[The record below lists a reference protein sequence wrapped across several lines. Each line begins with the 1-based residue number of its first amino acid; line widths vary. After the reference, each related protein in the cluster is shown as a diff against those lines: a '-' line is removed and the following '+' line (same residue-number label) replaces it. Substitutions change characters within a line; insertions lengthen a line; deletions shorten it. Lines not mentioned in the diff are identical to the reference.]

1 MDILSKANSIVSEY
15 DQIMQQMMDNEIM
28 LNQEKM
34 KSLSRQKS
42 SLDESYQLCKKYI
55 ELNNQLSDLEEMK
68 NDKEYEDLAKEESIT
83 VNDQLTSIELQL
95 KKILI
100 SDDPNDNKNA
110 IIEIRAGTGG
120 DEAGLFASDLMRMY
134 SRYAENNSLKIN
146 IMDIHETGVGGLK
159 SATFSIEGSKAY
171 GMFKYEGGVH
181 RVQRIPKTESGGRV
195 HTSAATVAV
204 LPEAETAE
212 VEINDADIKIDTYRA
227 SGAGGQHVNKT
238 ESAIRLTHI
247 PTGLVVTCQDES
259 SQHKNKA
266 SAMKVLRSRLFALEQ
281 EKLNKDRDEMRKSL
295 VSTGDRSAKIRTY
308 NFPQGRITDHRIKLT
323 QHNLD
328 QVMDGD
334 MISIC
339 QALITEN
346 QLAQLSNLEET
357 S

>member
-15 DQIMQQMMDNEIM
+15 DQIMQQMMDSDIM

-34 KSLSRQKS
+34 TSLSRQKS
-42 SLDESYQLCKKYI
+42 ALDESYQLCKQYI
-55 ELNNQLSDLEEMK
+55 DLKNQLAELDEMR
-68 NDKEYEDLAKEESIT
+68 NDKEYEELAKEESIEL
-83 VNDQLTSIELQL
+83 NSHLESIEKQL

-134 SRYAENNSLKIN
+134 SRYAENNNLKVK

-159 SATFSIEGSKAY
+159 SATFSIEGPKAY
-171 GMFKYEGGVH
+171 GVYKYEGGVH

-212 VEINDADIKIDTYRA
+212 VEINDSDIKIDTYRA

-281 EKLNKDRDEMRKSL
+281 EKLNKDRDET
-295 VSTGDRSAKIRTY
+295 VSYTHLRA
-308 NFPQGRITDHRIKLT
+308 H
-323 QHNLD
+323 
-328 QVMDGD
+328 
-334 MISIC
+334 
-339 QALITEN
+339 
-346 QLAQLSNLEET
+346 ET
-357 S
+357 

>member
-15 DQIMQQMMDNEIM
+15 DQIMQQMMDNDIM
-28 LNQEKM
+28 LNQDKM
-34 KSLSRQKS
+34 TSLSRQKS
-42 SLDESYQLCKKYI
+42 ALDESYQLCKQYI
-55 ELNNQLSDLEEMK
+55 DLKNQLAELDEMR
-68 NDKEYEDLAKEESIT
+68 NDKEYEELAKEESI
-83 VNDQLTSIELQL
+83 ELNSHLESLEKQL

-134 SRYAENNSLKIN
+134 SRYAENNNLKVK

-159 SATFSIEGSKAY
+159 SATFSIEGPKAY
-171 GMFKYEGGVH
+171 GVYKYEGGVH

-212 VEINDADIKIDTYRA
+212 VEINDSEIKIDTYRA

-281 EKLNKDRDEMRKSL
+281 EKLNKDRSER
-295 VSTGDRSAKIRTY
+295 IRTY
-308 NFPQGRITDHRIKLT
+308 NFPQGRITDHRINYTTHKLQVT
-323 QHNLD
+323 LEGELD
-328 QVMDGD
+328 H
-334 MISIC
+334 
-339 QALITEN
+339 LIE
-346 QLAQLSNLEET
+346 QLKLAEDSAKIE
-357 S
+357 

>member
-83 VNDQLTSIELQL
+83 VNDQLTLIELQL

-100 SDDPNDNKNA
+100 SNDPNDNKNA

-227 SGAGGQHVNKT
+227 SGAG
-238 ESAIRLTHI
+238 
-247 PTGLVVTCQDES
+247 
-259 SQHKNKA
+259 
-266 SAMKVLRSRLFALEQ
+266 
-281 EKLNKDRDEMRKSL
+281 
-295 VSTGDRSAKIRTY
+295 
-308 NFPQGRITDHRIKLT
+308 
-323 QHNLD
+323 
-328 QVMDGD
+328 
-334 MISIC
+334 
-339 QALITEN
+339 
-346 QLAQLSNLEET
+346 
-357 S
+357 

>member
-1 MDILSKANSIVSEY
+1 MDILSKAKSIVSQHE
-15 DQIMQQMMDNEIM
+15 EIM
-28 LNQEKM
+28 DQMVDPDNVLNQEKM
-34 KSLSRQKS
+34 TALAKEKSNIEEMFELSKS
-42 SLDESYQLCKKYI
+42 YVSLNKQLQ
-55 ELNNQLSDLEEMK
+55 ELSDLK
-68 NDKEYEDLAKEESIT
+68 DDKDYEALVKEESEDLEKKILD
-83 VNDQLTSIELQL
+83 VESKLT
-95 KKILI
+95 KILI

-120 DEAGLFASDLMRMY
+120 DEAGLFASDLLRMY
-134 SRYAENNSLKIN
+134 SRYSENNNLKIN
-146 IMDIHETGVGGLK
+146 MMDIHETGVGGLK
-159 SATFSIEGSKAY
+159 SATFSVEGPKAY
-171 GMFKYEGGVH
+171 GRFKYEGGVH

-212 VEINDADIKIDTYRA
+212 VEINDSEIKVDTYRA

-266 SAMKVLRSRLFALEQ
+266 SAMKVLRARLFSLEQ

-308 NFPQGRITDHRIKLT
+308 NFPQGRITDHRINYTSHKL
-323 QHNLD
+323 
-328 QVMDGD
+328 QVTLEGEIDH
-334 MISIC
+334 
-339 QALITEN
+339 LIE
-346 QLAQLSNLEET
+346 QLKLAEDSAQIE
-357 S
+357 

>member
-15 DQIMQQMMDNEIM
+15 DKIIKQMMDNDII

-34 KSLSRQKS
+34 TLLSREKS
-42 SLDESYQLCKKYI
+42 ALDDSYQLCKQYI
-55 ELNNQLSDLEEMK
+55 DLNNQLSELDEMK
-68 NDKEYEDLAKEESIT
+68 NDKEYEELAKEELIK
-83 VNDQLTSIELQL
+83 VNNQIASTEEEL

-110 IIEIRAGTGG
+110 IIEIRAGTGTGG

-134 SRYAENNSLKIN
+134 SRYAENNNLKVK

-159 SATFSIEGSKAY
+159 SATFSIEGPKAY
-171 GMFKYEGGVH
+171 GVYKYEGGVH

-212 VEINDADIKIDTYRA
+212 VEINDADIKVDTYRA

-308 NFPQGRITDHRIKLT
+308 NFPQGRITDHRINYTTHKLQT
-323 QHNLD
+323 TLEGELNH
-328 QVMDGD
+328 
-334 MISIC
+334 
-339 QALITEN
+339 LIE
-346 QLAQLSNLEET
+346 QLKLAEDSAKIE
-357 S
+357 

>member
-15 DQIMQQMMDNEIM
+15 DKIIKQMMDNDIM

-34 KSLSRQKS
+34 TLLSREKS
-42 SLDESYQLCKKYI
+42 ALDDSYQLCKQYI
-55 ELNNQLSDLEEMK
+55 DLNNQLSELNEMR
-68 NDKEYEDLAKEESIT
+68 NDKEYEELAKEELIK
-83 VNDQLTSIELQL
+83 VDNQIASIEEEL

-134 SRYAENNSLKIN
+134 SRYAENNNLKVK

-159 SATFSIEGSKAY
+159 SATFSIEGPKAY
-171 GMFKYEGGVH
+171 GVYKYEGGVH

-212 VEINDADIKIDTYRA
+212 VEINDADIKVDTYRA

-308 NFPQGRITDHRIKLT
+308 NFPQGRITDHRINYTTHKL
-323 QHNLD
+323 
-328 QVMDGD
+328 
-334 MISIC
+334 
-339 QALITEN
+339 QATLEGELNHLIE
-346 QLAQLSNLEET
+346 QLKLAEDSAKIE
-357 S
+357 

>member
-83 VNDQLTSIELQL
+83 VNDQLTLIELQL

-308 NFPQGRITDHRIKLT
+308 NFPQGRITDHRINLT
-323 QHNLD
+323 LHK
-328 QVMDGD
+328 
-334 MISIC
+334 
-339 QALITEN
+339 
-346 QLAQLSNLEET
+346 LEEFLEGEAFDEVVE
-357 S
+357 SLVLQAQEEKLNNL

>member
-15 DQIMQQMMDNEIM
+15 DKIIKQMMDNDII

-34 KSLSRQKS
+34 TLLSREKS
-42 SLDESYQLCKKYI
+42 ALDDSYQLCKQYI
-55 ELNNQLSDLEEMK
+55 DLNNQLSELDEMK
-68 NDKEYEDLAKEESIT
+68 NDKEYEELAKEELIK
-83 VNDQLTSIELQL
+83 VNNQIASIEEEL

-134 SRYAENNSLKIN
+134 SRYAENNNLKVK
-146 IMDIHETGVGGLK
+146 IMDIHGTGVGGLK
-159 SATFSIEGSKAY
+159 SATFSIEGPKAY
-171 GMFKYEGGVH
+171 GIYKYEGGVH

-204 LPEAETAE
+204 LPEAE
-212 VEINDADIKIDTYRA
+212 INDAYIKVDTYRA

-308 NFPQGRITDHRIKLT
+308 NFPQGRITDHRINYTTHKL
-323 QHNLD
+323 
-328 QVMDGD
+328 
-334 MISIC
+334 
-339 QALITEN
+339 QATLEGELNHLIE
-346 QLAQLSNLEET
+346 QLKLAEDSAKIE
-357 S
+357 